1 MAKIVQ
7 WAVSFFRQRSCLAVL
22 PQSSPSYGSDKRSL
36 LWVNSAWW
44 LQGKIGNSA
53 NPFQVPS
60 TRRRKHRWE
69 LPHFCVDHIQKL
81 VISTKSTGNTVWK
94 LRKFTVTL
102 IWQKFREINV
112 FTKEN
117 TKELI
122 WRNFLWVKV
131 SSSFST
137 LWEILSHLDFFVK
150 SVI

>member
-122 WRNFLWVKV
+122 WRNFLWVTV
-131 SSSFST
+131 NFSFFHTVPS
-137 LWEILSHLDFFVK
+137 ILDFT
-150 SVI
+150 